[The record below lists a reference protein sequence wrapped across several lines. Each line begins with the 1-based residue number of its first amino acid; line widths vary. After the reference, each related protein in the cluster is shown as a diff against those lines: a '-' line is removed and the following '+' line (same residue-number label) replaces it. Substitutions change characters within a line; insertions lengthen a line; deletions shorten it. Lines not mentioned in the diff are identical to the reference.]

1 MQALDAEFFFLRIC
15 GVSCCRMNSTQIPLE
30 MEGAF
35 DSTTGGK
42 KKKKKKKEKPV
53 KMQQAAKEENIK
65 TYELMADGEVQQFAT
80 PSKGVNKIP
89 KSITEKKLGAKQGTV
104 EKPKKQAS
112 WEMLQLAVPVKGN
125 GKTPAKT
132 PMEERVATKQ
142 GTVVKPRK
150 TESSAVKKHSNGLNI
165 EDITMGKSDGK
176 QAKPGKRV
184 FCAIFSMDMH
194 VKFLSSSSG
203 HKFLGHSRLLI

>member
-1 MQALDAEFFFLRIC
+1 MQALDTEFFFLRLC
-15 GVSCCRMNSTQIPLE
+15 GVSCCRMNSTQIPSK

-35 DSTTGGK
+35 DSSTDGK
-42 KKKKKKKEKPV
+42 KKKKKKKEKRV

-65 TYELMADGEVQQFAT
+65 TSELMADGEVQQFAA
-80 PSKGVNKIP
+80 PSKGVNKTP
-89 KSITEKKLGAKQGTV
+89 KSITEKKMGAKQGTV
-104 EKPKKQAS
+104 EKPNKQAS
-112 WEMLQLAVPVKGN
+112 WEMPQLAVPVKGN

-142 GTVVKPRK
+142 GTVVKPSK
-150 TESSAVKKHSNGLNI
+150 TESSAVKKHSNSLNI

-184 FCAIFSMDMH
+184 FCAIFSIDMH
-194 VKFLSSSSG
+194 LKFLSSCSG
-203 HKFLGHSRLLI
+203 HKFLGHSPLWI